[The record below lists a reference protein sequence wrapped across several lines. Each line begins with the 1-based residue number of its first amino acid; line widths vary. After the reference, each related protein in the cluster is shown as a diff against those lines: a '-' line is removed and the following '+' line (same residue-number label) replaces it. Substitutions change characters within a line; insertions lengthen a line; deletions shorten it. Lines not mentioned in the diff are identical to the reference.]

1 MSSEPQLPRS
11 GPATTRAGSLHGA
24 DFSLPA
30 ATGLP
35 TVGWRQWATAGLSLV
50 VFAAVIYGLHGALAQ
65 YSLKQVLHEL
75 QAIPERKMALA
86 LGLTA
91 ISYSFLAVVDWLGV
105 RYVQALK
112 ARANE
117 LERTAA
123 PEIGE
128 ASATAA
134 PQDATPPRLRF
145 RRIAITSFVAYAFGH
160 NLGLAAF
167 TAAAVRYRMYSVQGL
182 GALEV
187 GGVAT
192 FCTLTT
198 GLGLGFVIAA
208 ALLLGAPGTTGLHLG
223 QGWTQVLACVLLVV
237 LTSYVLWAA
246 FGRGL
251 LRYRSF
257 ELAPPGYAI
266 ALPQFLV
273 AITETI
279 VAAAVAHALLPDSA
293 PDLVT
298 FTGVYAIAILT
309 GLISQVPGGL
319 GVFEAMLIYA
329 LPQVPVPELLGA
341 LLAYR
346 AIYFLGP
353 LLLAA
358 VAMVLHELH
367 LHRARFRL
375 ADDGPARW
383 ITPVLQP
390 IAAQLIAV
398 LVFFVGAMLLV
409 SGAGLR
415 VDATVPLLA
424 WTIPLPVL
432 EFAHLGASM
441 VGVGLLLLARGLLAR
456 AEVAFLY
463 TRALLVAGIALA
475 LLKGF
480 AFAEAALLV
489 LVLFALMLSRPG
501 FTEPGRVLQR
511 PMPPAWVASVGI
523 VVACTIWIGL
533 FAHRHAHYSHALW
546 AHFSPQGHAARMLR
560 ASAAAVFTGCG
571 AVLVHLLRPAG
582 EEGLSSEARHRE

>member
-1 MSSEPQLPRS
+1 MS
-11 GPATTRAGSLHGA
+11 AG
-24 DFSLPA
+24 LPA
-30 ATGLP
+30 
-35 TVGWRQWATAGLSLV
+35 VGWRQWATAGLSLV
-50 VFAAVIYGLHGALAQ
+50 VFGVVIYGLHGALAQ

-75 QAIPERKMALA
+75 QAIPQGKIALA
-86 LGLTA
+86 LGLTLV
-91 ISYSFLAVVDWLGV
+91 SYSFLAVVDWLGV

-112 ARANE
+112 ARADE
-117 LERTAA
+117 LERATLGVGQGVEA
-123 PEIGE
+123 PVPGQEP
-128 ASATAA
+128 ASATG
-134 PQDATPPRLRF
+134 DAPPRLRF

-208 ALLLGAPGTTGLHLG
+208 ALLLGAPGSTGLHLG
-223 QGWTQVLACVLLVV
+223 PGWTQALACVLLVV
-237 LTSYVLWAA
+237 LTTYVLWAA

-266 ALPQFLV
+266 ALPQFVV

-279 VAAAVAHALLPDSA
+279 VAAAVVHALLPDSA

-329 LPQVPVPELLGA
+329 LPQVPVPQLLGA

-367 LHRARFRL
+367 LHRAKFRL
-375 ADDGPARW
+375 ADGGPARW

-409 SGAGLR
+409 SGASLR
-415 VDATVPLLA
+415 VDATLPWLGVS
-424 WTIPLPVL
+424 IPLPVL
-432 EFAHLGASM
+432 ELAHLGASAI
-441 VGVGLLLLARGLLAR
+441 GVGLMLLARGLLAR
-456 AEVAFLY
+456 AETAFLY
-463 TRALLVAGIALA
+463 TRALLLAGIALA

-480 AFAEAALLV
+480 AVAEAALLAVV
-489 LVLFALMLSRPG
+489 LGALALSRPG

-511 PMPPAWVASVGI
+511 PLPPAWVASVGI
-523 VVACTIWIGL
+523 VVAFTVWMGL
-533 FAHRHAHYSHALW
+533 FAHRHAHYTHALW
-546 AHFSPQGHAARMLR
+546 AHFSLQGHAARMLR
-560 ASAAAVFTGCG
+560 ASAAAVFTGGG
-571 AVLVHLLRPAG
+571 AVLVHLLRPA
-582 EEGLSSEARHRE
+582 ARDG